1 MQKHTFSNGFTTDFE
16 YIQADFSNNTEITL
30 VYTHGFCADP
40 WGRKPDEIKEWCA
53 KHNISF
59 YRYELAGHGS
69 DAANIEKADFNIW
82 KEQLLEIIDSLSGK
96 IILAGASLGG
106 WLSLKAATLRPERV
120 CGVLGLAAA
129 PDFTKDNAD
138 YVTEEQKQELEN
150 TGKLVIDDEGFK
162 IVITK
167 QLIDTGNQNLMLDK
181 PYIGI
186 NCKTV
191 LIQGMEDDS
200 VYWPKAL
207 KIAEKIQG
215 QEVMVKLL
223 KGSNHRL
230 NTDPD
235 IKEILSAL
243 DSLI

>member
-1 MQKHTFSNGFTTDFE
+1 MQKHTFLNGFTTDFE
-16 YIQADFSNNTEITL
+16 YIQADSSENTEITL

-40 WGRKPDEIKEWCA
+40 WGRKPDEIKNWC
-53 KHNISF
+53 KLHNISF

-69 DAANIEKADFNIW
+69 DASNIEKADFEIW

-106 WLSLKAATLRPERV
+106 WLSLKAATLRPERI
-120 CGVLGLAAA
+120 CGILGLAAA

-138 YVTEEQKQELEN
+138 YVTESQKNELEQ
-150 TGKLVIDDEGFK
+150 TGKLVIEDEGFK
-162 IVITK
+162 IVITQ

-181 PYIGI
+181 PYIDI

-191 LIQGMEDDS
+191 LIQGMEDNS

-215 QEVMVKLL
+215 QNVMVKLL
-223 KGSNHRL
+223 KSSNHRL
-230 NTDPD
+230 NTDAD